1 MGLFSNWKD
10 KRRERRRSPEYL
22 QILAFQKDLDGLL
35 AQDRYIA
42 RRDYKPL
49 TASYAPA
56 YAFFGNLVKSGMLS
70 KYCRRGCAEEADVK
84 AFMPAYEDLMDLKK
98 GSARV
103 AEHNEAFISR
113 HLEQDKGYLD
123 SILAPVDRNI
133 VLDEE
138 QREAV
143 LADEDYTLIIAGAG
157 AGKTTT
163 VAAKVRYL
171 TERQGVDP
179 RQILVVSFTN
189 KAVGELRERINNL
202 LGIPCPITTF
212 HSCGNAILR
221 KKEETM
227 KKVVSDGYLFWTVNN
242 YLKSKVLTDPAL
254 VDKSV
259 MFFSSY
265 FEAPYE
271 GEDLNQ
277 FFNYV
282 AKADFST
289 LKSNLNEYSRE
300 VIDRFTHRRRSIQN
314 EILRSRQEVEIANFL
329 YMHKI
334 DYTYEEI
341 YPYNILKARKP
352 YTPDFCIRQDGKTA
366 YIEHFGISESG
377 RSTRYTPDQLAQY
390 KSEIRD
396 KVALHKQHGTKLLC
410 TWSSYNDGR
419 TLTDHLKETLE
430 RAGFRLEE
438 RPAEEVL
445 KKLVSTEENRYIYKL
460 VRLITTFIT
469 NFKTNDLGPEDFDRF
484 KKDANVRTKLFMDI
498 CKGAYLEYEKKLSE
512 DGAVDYEDMIND
524 SARAV
529 NERLVSREMLNFR
542 YIIVDEYQ
550 DISRQRFDLTKALSE
565 LCEAKVI
572 AVGDDW
578 QSIYAFSGSD
588 ITLFTHFTDIMG
600 YGDIRR
606 ITRTYRNAQEVIDIA
621 GGFIQKNEA
630 QIQKS
635 LVSPKHISQPVVI
648 YTYSEDPDL
657 NSRDTAPHDRGKP
670 RPKGGKY
677 ALLGKTVEDLI
688 GRILRERER
697 QKQSP
702 YARILL
708 IGRFN
713 FDARNLCFSEDFL
726 YDEDSGKVTSKKYP
740 RARLEFMTAHSS
752 KGLGYDD
759 VIIVNARNETYGF
772 PSKIEDDPVM
782 KYVVKEDRSIEYAEE
797 RRLFYV
803 AMTRTKN
810 RVFIVSPAEHP
821 SEFVLELMKDYPSV
835 TQRGDINTEPSRDM
849 GRITS
854 CPVCGYPLQLRYN
867 PNYGMALW
875 MCSNE
880 PEICT
885 YITNSPEGGKMSI
898 QKCDRCR
905 DGYLIIKKSS
915 TGNIFL
921 GCTNY
926 SKDGTGCNRTVSQTS
941 YDFFIHSGFETDKSV
956 DMRAFIT
963 SGPKPSKPAPESHKT
978 PATAGTLADKPQ
990 APKTA
995 APKPR
1000 TERRSGVN
1008 EVMYVKC
1015 AIYGTEYELI
1025 ATPEGALITD
1035 ADLLAQL
1042 DITRRNIAKATGKS
1056 PLQIV
1061 SNKALVNLATY
1072 RPEGKEEFVSLAGLG
1087 EETYK
1092 SYGKPF
1098 INTIKAYISK
1108 SAI

>member
-1 MGLFSNWKD
+1 MGFFSYWKRQ
-10 KRRERRRSPEYL
+10 RREKKRSPEYL
-22 QILAFQKDLDGLL
+22 QVLAFRKDLDGLL
-35 AQDRYIA
+35 AQDRYLA
-42 RRDYKPL
+42 RRDYKPMI
-49 TASYAPA
+49 SKYAAA
-56 YAFFGNLVKSGMLS
+56 YAFFGNLISSGMLDR
-70 KYCRRGCAEEADVK
+70 YCRKGCAELEDVRS
-84 AFMPAYEDLMDLKK
+84 FMPAYEDLLDLKK
-98 GSARV
+98 GSAKV
-103 AEHNEAFISR
+103 AEHNVQYIKR
-113 HLEQDKGYLD
+113 HMEQEKDYLD
-123 SILAPVDRNI
+123 RILDPVDKDI
-133 VLDEE
+133 SLDEE

-143 LADEDYTLIIAGAG
+143 LADEDYTLVIAGAG

-189 KAVGELRERINNL
+189 KAVGELRDRINNCL
-202 LGIPCPITTF
+202 KIPCPITTF

-242 YLKSKVLTDPAL
+242 YLKGKVLTDPAL
-254 VDKSV
+254 VNKIV

-289 LKSNLNEYSRE
+289 LKSNVNEYTRE
-300 VIDRFTHRRRSIQN
+300 VLDRFTRRKRSIQN

-329 YMHKI
+329 YMNRI
-334 DYTYEEI
+334 DYVYEEI

-377 RSTRYTPDQLAQY
+377 RTSRYTPEQLAQY

-396 KVALHKQHGTKLLC
+396 KIALHKQHGTTLLC
-410 TWSSYNDGR
+410 TYSSYNDGR
-419 TLTDHLKETLE
+419 SLQDHLKETLE
-430 RAGFRLEE
+430 KAGFRLEA

-445 KKLVSTEENRYIYKL
+445 KKLADAEENRYIYKL

-469 NFKTNDLGPEDFDRF
+469 NFKTNNLGPDDFDRF
-484 KKDANVRTKLFMDI
+484 KKDANVRTRLFMDI
-498 CKGAYLEYEKKLSE
+498 CKGAYLEYEKRLAE

-529 NERLVSREMLNFR
+529 EERMVSKEQLDFR

-550 DISRQRFDLTKALSE
+550 DISRQRFDLTRALSN
-565 LCEAKVI
+565 LCDAKVI

-588 ITLFTHFTDIMG
+588 ITLFTRFTEIMG
-600 YGDIRR
+600 YGDVRR

-621 GGFIQKNEA
+621 GGFIQKNET
-630 QIQKS
+630 QIRKS
-635 LVSPKHISQPVVI
+635 LISPKHISQPVVI
-648 YTYSEDPDL
+648 YTYTEEPDL
-657 NSRDTAPHDRGKP
+657 SSKDTAPQDKAKP
-670 RPKGGKY
+670 RPRGGKY
-677 ALLGKTVEDLI
+677 ALLGKTVEELI
-688 GRILRERER
+688 GRILREREK
-697 QKQSP
+697 QNQSP

-772 PSKIEDDPVM
+772 PAKIEDDPVM

-821 SEFVLELMKDYPSV
+821 SEFVLELMRDYPSV
-835 TQRGDINTEPSRDM
+835 TQRGNINTEPVRDL
-849 GRITS
+849 GKITS

-885 YITNSPEGGKMSI
+885 YITNTPEGGKMSI

-905 DGYLIIKKSS
+905 DGYLIVRKNSEGKF
-915 TGNIFL
+915 FL

-926 SKDGTGCNRTVSQTS
+926 KKDGTGCNRTVDPS
-941 YDFFIHSGFETDKSV
+941 YYDTFAHTGFETDKSV

-963 SGPKPSKPAPESHKT
+963 SKASRPKDT
-978 PATAGTLADKPQ
+978 
-990 APKTA
+990 
-995 APKPR
+995 
-1000 TERRSGVN
+1000 
-1008 EVMYVKC
+1008 
-1015 AIYGTEYELI
+1015 
-1025 ATPEGALITD
+1025 
-1035 ADLLAQL
+1035 
-1042 DITRRNIAKATGKS
+1042 AKAAS
-1056 PLQIV
+1056 P
-1061 SNKALVNLATY
+1061 ALASAPADTRQAGSAS
-1072 RPEGKEEFVSLAGLG
+1072 RPVR
-1087 EETYK
+1087 
-1092 SYGKPF
+1092 P
-1098 INTIKAYISK
+1098 
-1108 SAI
+1108 